1 MPIKA
6 IAACLK
12 EVSLEIKDIDLIIIP
27 GSTYPEQELR
37 TKSWIIHH
45 FGFSPRVEVLNHQLA
60 HIYSI
65 YALNPLNGSSL
76 LSSDAYGDR
85 LCGVISKFDGV
96 VETPIIKRIRSK
108 LFTWKNLWSS

>member
-1 MPIKA
+1 MLILGIHGGYSINQHDAAACIIKNGHIIAAAEEERYLRYKGSFGKLPIKA

-27 GSTYPEQELR
+27 GATYPEQELR

-60 HIYSI
+60 HIYSTCE
-65 YALNPLNGSSL
+65 N
-76 LSSDAYGDR
+76 D
-85 LCGVISKFDGV
+85 
-96 VETPIIKRIRSK
+96 
-108 LFTWKNLWSS
+108 